1 MVVFLNIA
9 ILLLLLIIAYE
20 DFKDRAIHTLLPI
33 LLFVFLV
40 AKYYT
45 FYPHLD
51 YIKTIG
57 MNIAFLVI
65 QIFLAILF
73 FTIREKQLI
82 NVFKSHL
89 GAGDVLFLLSISP
102 AFSTINFVAF
112 YTISLAIIAT
122 LYFVAATI
130 KWVNSNHQIPLAGLQ
145 AILFILI
152 SSAEFC
158 SQQFSLGKDWI
169 TPYY

>member
-20 DFKDRAIHTLLPI
+20 DFRVRAIHTFLPI
-33 LLFVFLV
+33 LLFACLV
-40 AKYYT
+40 TKYYT
-45 FYPHLD
+45 AAYHID
-51 YIKTIG
+51 YIQTIG
-57 MNIAFLVI
+57 INIAFLLMQV
-65 QIFLAILF
+65 FLAMIF
-73 FTIREKQLI
+73 FTVREKQLVNI
-82 NVFKSHL
+82 FKSYL
-89 GAGDVLFLLSISP
+89 GTGDVLFLLSISP

-112 YTISLAIIAT
+112 YTVSLAIIAT
-122 LYFVAATI
+122 LYFVAGTI

-145 AILFILI
+145 AILFILA
-152 SSAEFC
+152 SCAEFY